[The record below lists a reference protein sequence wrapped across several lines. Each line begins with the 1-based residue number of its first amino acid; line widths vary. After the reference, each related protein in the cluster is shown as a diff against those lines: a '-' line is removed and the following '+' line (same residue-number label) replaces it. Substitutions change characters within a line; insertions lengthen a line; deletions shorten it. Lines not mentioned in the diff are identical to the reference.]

1 MTAHRN
7 KPKADI
13 DFVLRKTFKKDS
25 FRSVQREVIEVSRF
39 TSGDAPR
46 ELKPALILAPKAT
59 LAGFDVYIQASTG
72 GHDGPP
78 QHDMSPYET

>member
-13 DFVLRKTFKKDS
+13 DFVLKRTFKKDS
-25 FRSVQREVIEVSRF
+25 FRSVQREVIE
-39 TSGDAPR
+39 
-46 ELKPALILAPKAT
+46 AT

-72 GHDGPP
+72 RHDGP
-78 QHDMSPYET
+78 